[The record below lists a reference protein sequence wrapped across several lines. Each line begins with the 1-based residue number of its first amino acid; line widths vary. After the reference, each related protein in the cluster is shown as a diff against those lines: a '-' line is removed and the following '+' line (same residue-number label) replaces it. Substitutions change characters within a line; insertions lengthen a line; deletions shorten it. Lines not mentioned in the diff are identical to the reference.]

1 MLDAHAVTEDR
12 LLDGRVRLKQPRHGY
27 RAGTDAVL
35 LAACVSPKSGDI
47 VVDLG
52 AGTGAVGIMAC
63 ARAGSDAVIADL
75 VLVER
80 DACLLELCRENL
92 FLNGLSGRVVAA
104 DLLASRDERRGRGLL
119 PESADWVA
127 TNPPFLD
134 PGSARPSPDPDRSA
148 AHLMP
153 ADGLGRWLDAAHD
166 LLKPKGRLALIH
178 RADALAATFRH
189 LGGRFGGV
197 TARAVH
203 PRRDAAATRVLL
215 TATKGSRAPLTLAA
229 PLLLHE
235 ADGTFTPLAAALH
248 RGETS
253 LA

>member
-12 LLDGRVRLKQPRHGY
+12 LLDSRVRLKQPRQGH

-35 LAACVSPKSGDI
+35 LAACVSPKPNET

-52 AGTGAVGIMAC
+52 AGTGAVGIMI
-63 ARAGSDAVIADL
+63 GSHAPVEL

-80 DACLLELCRENL
+80 DACLVALCRENL
-92 FLNGLSGRVVAA
+92 RLNGLSGRVVAA
-104 DLLASRDERRGRGLL
+104 DLLASREERQARGLI

-134 PGSARPSPDPDRSA
+134 PGSARPSPDDGRSA

-153 ADGLGRWLDAAHD
+153 ADGLGRWLEAAYD
-166 LLKPKGRLALIH
+166 LLKHKGRLALIH
-178 RADALAATFRH
+178 RADALADAFRH
-189 LGGRFGGV
+189 LAGRFGGV

-203 PRRDAAATRVLL
+203 PRRDASATRVLL
-215 TATKGSRAPLTLAA
+215 TATKGSRGPLTLAA
-229 PLLLHE
+229 PLVLHE
-235 ADGTFTPLAAALH
+235 ADGTFTPLAEVLH

>member
-1 MLDAHAVTEDR
+1 MLDAEAVTEDR
-12 LLDGRVRLKQPRHGY
+12 LLDGRVRLKQPRRGH

-35 LAACVSPKSGDI
+35 LAACVSPKPGET

-52 AGTGAVGIMAC
+52 AGTGAVGIMIGS
-63 ARAGSDAVIADL
+63 RAPVEL
-75 VLVER
+75 MLVER
-80 DACLLELCRENL
+80 DACLVALCRENL
-92 FLNGLSGRVVAA
+92 RLNGLSGRVVAA
-104 DLLASRDERRGRGLL
+104 DLLASRDERRARGLR
-119 PESADWVA
+119 PESADWIA

-153 ADGLGRWLDAAHD
+153 TDGLGCWLDAAHD

-229 PLLLHE
+229 PLVLHE
-235 ADGTFTPLAAALH
+235 ADGIFTPLAEALH
-248 RGETS
+248 RGEAS

>member
-1 MLDAHAVTEDR
+1 MLDAEALTEDR
-12 LLDGRVRLKQPRHGY
+12 LLDGRVRLRQPQRGH

-35 LAACVSPKSGDI
+35 LAACVSPKPGET

-52 AGTGAVGIMAC
+52 AGTGAVGIMIGS
-63 ARAGSDAVIADL
+63 RAPVEL

-80 DACLLELCRENL
+80 DACLVALCRENL
-92 FLNGLSGRVVAA
+92 RLNGLSGRVVAA

-215 TATKGSRAPLTLAA
+215 TATKGSRAPLTLVS
-229 PLLLHE
+229 PLVLHE
-235 ADGTFTPLAAALH
+235 ADGAFTPLAQALH

>member
-1 MLDAHAVTEDR
+1 MLDAEAVTEDR
-12 LLDGRVRLKQPRHGY
+12 LLDGRVRLKQPRRGH

-35 LAACVSPKSGDI
+35 LAACVSPKPGET

-52 AGTGAVGIMAC
+52 AGTGAVGIMIGS
-63 ARAGSDAVIADL
+63 RAPVEL

-80 DACLLELCRENL
+80 DACLVALCRENL
-92 FLNGLSGRVVAA
+92 RLNGLSGRVVAA
-104 DLLASRDERRGRGLL
+104 DLLASRDERRARGLR
-119 PESADWVA
+119 PESADWIA

-153 ADGLGRWLDAAHD
+153 ADGLRRWLDAAHD

-229 PLLLHE
+229 PLVLHE
-235 ADGTFTPLAAALH
+235 ADGIFTPLAEALH
-248 RGETS
+248 RGEAS

>member
-1 MLDAHAVTEDR
+1 MLDAEAVTEDR
-12 LLDGRVRLKQPRHGY
+12 LLDGRVRLKQPRRGH

-35 LAACVSPKSGDI
+35 LAACVSPKPGET

-52 AGTGAVGIMAC
+52 AGTGAVGIMIGS
-63 ARAGSDAVIADL
+63 RAPVEL

-80 DACLLELCRENL
+80 DACLVALCRENL
-92 FLNGLSGRVVAA
+92 RLNGLSGRVVAA
-104 DLLASRDERRGRGLL
+104 DLLASREERRARGLL

-166 LLKPKGRLALIH
+166 LLKPEGRLTLIH

-229 PLLLHE
+229 PLVLHE
-235 ADGTFTPLAAALH
+235 ADGTFTPPAAALH

>member
-1 MLDAHAVTEDR
+1 MPDAQAITEDR
-12 LLDGRVRLKQPRHGY
+12 LLDGRVRLKQPRRGH

-35 LAACVSPKSGDI
+35 LAACVAPKPNET

-52 AGTGAVGIMAC
+52 AGTGAVAIMIGT
-63 ARAGSDAVIADL
+63 RAPVDL

-80 DACLLELCRENL
+80 EDGLVELCRENL
-92 FLNGLSGRVVAA
+92 RLNGLSGRVVVA
-104 DLLASRDERRGRGLL
+104 DILASRQERRARGLV

-134 PGSARPSPDPDRSA
+134 SGRARPSPDPDRSA

-178 RADALAATFRH
+178 RADALAEAFRH
-189 LGGRFGGV
+189 LAGRFGGV

-203 PRRDAAATRVLL
+203 PRGDATATRVLL
-215 TATKGSRAPLTLAA
+215 TATKGSRGPLTVAA
-229 PLLLHE
+229 PLVLHE
-235 ADGTFTPLAAALH
+235 VDGTFTPLAEVLH